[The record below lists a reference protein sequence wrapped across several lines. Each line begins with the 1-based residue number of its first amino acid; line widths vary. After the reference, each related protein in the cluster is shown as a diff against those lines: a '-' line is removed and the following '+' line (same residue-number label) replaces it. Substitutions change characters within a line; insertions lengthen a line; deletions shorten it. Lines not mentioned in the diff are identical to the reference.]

1 MHVLFVFGASRSRGP
16 PAEGEGQGW
25 KWAFEPR
32 QVTHPLPTTW
42 CTGRCCCSGV
52 GGVSTFYCLFWMGP
66 NSPLLRKK
74 MPGYMGCGGAMWA
87 SVSPMHHERVF
98 SQLIRWSVASQNLA
112 SRLFLKHHAGPYRQ
126 RNTRGSGQWGLQVQV
141 QVRPHKATHTNR
153 PDKKY

>member
-1 MHVLFVFGASRSRGP
+1 MVHVLFVFGASRSRGP

-42 CTGRCCCSGV
+42 CTGRCCCSGGV
-52 GGVSTFYCLFWMGP
+52 CVSTACFGWGP
-66 NSPLLRKK
+66 TPLLRKK

-112 SRLFLKHHAGPYRQ
+112 SRLFLLHHADPYQ
-126 RNTRGSGQWGLQVQV
+126 GVVPLIQILLTLLLWGGARNT
-141 QVRPHKATHTNR
+141 HTTHLLSTS
-153 PDKKY
+153 